1 MSGVLPEVVEQLNLE
16 IILGVLNRA
25 MAYGTPLLLATL
37 GEVYAERA
45 GVLNLGVEGMM
56 MLGALGGFVVTYLTA
71 NPWMGIMAGALVG
84 GMFSLIHA
92 FSAITLR
99 ANQTVSGLALTL
111 LGTGIAGTLGRNWEG
126 KTLATPIRPFSE
138 AFLARCPI
146 LVRMIFKDIDVLA
159 VGGVVLAVFLWFF
172 LFKTRPGLFLRSCGE
187 NPSASDA
194 LGINVWQVRYLAV
207 FFGGVMAGLGGA
219 YIAVAYR
226 PAWSSGMTQG
236 VGWLAVALTIFSF
249 WNPLYALV
257 GAYLFGA
264 LFHLAFRLQVL
275 VAPELL
281 NSLPYLFPIVALVF
295 VSRLAFRKKLG
306 VPEAL
311 GKPYKRGETG

>member
-1 MSGVLPEVVEQLNLE
+1 MNLE
-16 IILGVLNRA
+16 AVLGILNRA
-25 MAYGTPLLLATL
+25 VAYGTPLLLATL

-56 MLGALGGFVVTYLTA
+56 MLGALGGFVVTYVVS
-71 NPWMGIMAGALVG
+71 NPWVGMLAGALMG
-84 GMFSLIHA
+84 GVFSLIHA
-92 FSAITLR
+92 FSTITLR
-99 ANQTVSGLALTL
+99 TNQTVSGLALTL
-111 LGTGIAGTLGRNWEG
+111 LGTGLAGTLGRNWEG

-138 AFLARCPI
+138 VFLKRYPT
-146 LVRMIFKDIDVLA
+146 LMGMIFKDIDILAFGGIFVAVL
-159 VGGVVLAVFLWFF
+159 LWFF
-172 LFKTRPGLFLRSCGE
+172 LFKTRPGLWLRSCGE
-187 NPSASDA
+187 NPSAADG
-194 LGINVWQVRYLAV
+194 LGINVWRIRYLAV
-207 FFGGVMAGLGGA
+207 FFGGIMAGLGGA

-226 PAWSSGMTQG
+226 PSWSSGMTQG

-249 WNPLYALV
+249 WNPLYVLI

-281 NSLPYLFPIVALVF
+281 NSLPYLFPIIALVF
-295 VSRLAFRKKLG
+295 VSRLAFRRKIG

-311 GKPYKRGETG
+311 GKPYKRGEAE

>member
-1 MSGVLPEVVEQLNLE
+1 MSLE
-16 IILGVLNRA
+16 IVLGIFNRA
-25 MAYGTPLLLATL
+25 LAYGTPLLLATL

-56 MLGALGGFVVTYLTA
+56 MLGALAGFVTTYVTA
-71 NPWMGIMAGALVG
+71 NPWVGILAGALAG
-84 GMFSLIHA
+84 GIFALIHA
-92 FSAITLR
+92 FSSITLR

-111 LGTGIAGTLGRNWEG
+111 LGTGIAGTLGRSWEG

-138 AFLARCPI
+138 GLLTKFPVL
-146 LVRMIFKDIDVLA
+146 LRMIFKDADVLA
-159 VGGVVLAVFLWFF
+159 LGGILLAFLLWFF

-187 NPSASDA
+187 NPSASDT
-194 LGINVWQVRYLAV
+194 LGINVWKIRYLAV
-207 FFGGVMAGLGGA
+207 FFGGVMAGFGGA
-219 YIAVAYR
+219 YISVAYR
-226 PAWSSGMTQG
+226 PTWSSGMTQG

-264 LFHLAFRLQVL
+264 LFHLAFRLQVF

-281 NSLPYLFPIVALVF
+281 NSLPYLFPVVALVF

-311 GKPYKRGETG
+311 GKPYGRGEAE

>member
-1 MSGVLPEVVEQLNLE
+1 MWSLE
-16 IILGVLNRA
+16 IVLGIFNRA
-25 MAYGTPLLLATL
+25 LAYGTPLLLATL

-56 MLGALGGFVVTYLTA
+56 MLGALAGFVTTYVTA
-71 NPWMGIMAGALVG
+71 NPWVGILAGALAG
-84 GMFSLIHA
+84 GVFALIHA
-92 FSAITLR
+92 FSSVTLR

-111 LGTGIAGTLGRNWEG
+111 LGTGIAGTLGRSWEG

-138 AFLARCPI
+138 GFLAKFPI
-146 LVRMIFKDIDVLA
+146 LLRMLFKDTDVLA
-159 VGGVVLAVFLWFF
+159 LGGILLAFLLWFF

-187 NPSASDA
+187 NPSASDT
-194 LGINVWQVRYLAV
+194 LGVNVWKIRYLAV
-207 FFGGVMAGLGGA
+207 FFGGLMAGFGGA
-219 YIAVAYR
+219 YISVAYR
-226 PAWSSGMTQG
+226 PTWSSGMTQG

-264 LFHLAFRLQVL
+264 LFHLAFRLQVF

-281 NSLPYLFPIVALVF
+281 NSLPYLFPVVALVF

-311 GKPYKRGETG
+311 GKPYGRGEAE

>member
-1 MSGVLPEVVEQLNLE
+1 MVVRLGLE
-16 IILGVLNRA
+16 AVLGVFNRA

-56 MLGALGGFVVTYLTA
+56 MLGALGGFVVTYILS
-71 NPWMGIMAGALVG
+71 NPWVGILAGALMG
-84 GMFSLIHA
+84 GVFSLIHA

-126 KTLATPIRPFSE
+126 RTLATPVRPFSE
-138 AFLARCPI
+138 DFLTRCPI
-146 LVRMIFKDIDVLA
+146 LLRVILKDVDVLA
-159 VGGVVLAVFLWFF
+159 LGGIVLAVFLWFF

-187 NPSASDA
+187 NPSASDT
-194 LGINVWQVRYLAV
+194 LGVNVWRVRYLAV

-219 YIAVAYR
+219 YISVAYR

-275 VAPELL
+275 IAPELL

-311 GKPYKRGETG
+311 GKPYKRGKAGQAFV